1 MCVCV
6 LFKGL
11 RWGPGE
17 MSHWL
22 RVLATLTKDTDLFP
36 TTQTLSGHKEAV
48 ARHGLHKQKEKGLLF
63 ALRTKSN

>member
-1 MCVCV
+1 
-6 LFKGL
+6 
-11 RWGPGE
+11 